1 MKTNKDERILA
12 IWEGMFDVSILLV
25 FKVKDN
31 EYVGQF
37 NI

>member
-1 MKTNKDERILA
+1 MKTNKDERSLA
-12 IWEGMFDVSILLV
+12 TLRGMFDVSIILV